1 MTTETTAHTAPDLQL
16 FDDTNT
22 VEDLLSLAT
31 RHGDES
37 GNDYEI
43 GDLQELLRAAWEVMT
58 PAQRS
63 QMLRSPQ
70 VSNVAEGCL
79 VDSLVTCL
87 DDIDEG
93 EYEEACEHFGLDSSF
108 QYSENNRMDIVNHMR
123 LEKSFE
129 RMEMDAEPKL
139 LPCAPGTIAGTS
151 KLKVRPRP

>member
-1 MTTETTAHTAPDLQL
+1 MTESVAPTAPDLQI

-22 VEDLLSLAT
+22 VEDLLQLAT
-31 RHGDES
+31 RHGDDS

-58 PAQRS
+58 PEQRS
-63 QMLRSPQ
+63 KMLRSPQ

-87 DDIDEG
+87 DDIQEG
-93 EYEEACEHFGLDSSF
+93 EYEEACEHFGLDTSF
-108 QYSENNRMDIVNHMR
+108 QYSENNRMDIVNHFR

-129 RMEMDAEPKL
+129 RMEIDTEPKL
-139 LPCAPGTIAGTS
+139 VPSAPGTKPSAS